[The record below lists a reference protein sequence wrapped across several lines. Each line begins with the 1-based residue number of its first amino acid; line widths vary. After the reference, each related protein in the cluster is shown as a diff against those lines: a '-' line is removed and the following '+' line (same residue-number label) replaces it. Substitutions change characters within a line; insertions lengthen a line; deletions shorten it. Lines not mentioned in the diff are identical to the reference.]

1 MHRDRDYYS
10 LLKEVREVKDLLG
23 EVLRRLGNIELH
35 GVVKYGIPNHVSEHH
50 EKFVDIRLTRKDK
63 QDKVDGNKVSK
74 KLHIEGDE
82 IVSYDIHGNPYNP
95 RVISDKQ
102 YDFSEGEE

>member
-23 EVLRRLGNIELH
+23 EVLRRLGNIEYH
-35 GVVKYGIPNHVSEHH
+35 GVVKYGIPNHVSEQH
-50 EKFVDIRLTRKDK
+50 ERFVDIRLTRKDK
-63 QDKVDGNKVSK
+63 QDKKE